1 MARKKGEEEACGNW
15 MDTYG
20 DMVTLLLTFFIMLYS
35 MSSINEEKWE
45 KVVKAFANSG
55 SETQQVVTAPYGSG
69 SDLATNQGDYV
80 PAGAQSVPTMENPP
94 ENFDEL
100 YEYLQSY
107 VASNNMEGSVEVTQG
122 DGNVYVRFQDNV
134 LYDPDSSEL
143 KPTGIK
149 VLEFIGTG
157 LVGVQEQIM
166 TINIAGHTAAVPNAE
181 TYRISD
187 WDLSAGRAA
196 SVAIYL
202 EEEMGL
208 EPKKLMPIGYGKNS
222 PIADNETM
230 EGRQK
235 NRRVDMTIVSKDS
248 QFSNE
253 DAIRQFLAGTFDAN
267 RYPSSGGAAEILMPD
282 LVSSQG
288 KSSSSSNSSE
298 SSETSSSDTSTE
310 VESNSLSSDSS
321 GVAPASEASASGSSA
336 ASSASSAS
344 SEVSSIVEA
353 VPMSSSSASGAQSG
367 VSPYSSN

>member
-1 MARKKGEEEACGNW
+1 MARNKGEEESCGNW

-55 SETQQVVTAPYGSG
+55 NETQQVVTAPVGSG
-69 SDLATNQGDYV
+69 SEMATNQGEFV
-80 PAGAQSVPTMENPP
+80 PGGPEDVPSMENPP
-94 ENFDEL
+94 ENFNEL

-107 VASNNMEGSVEVTQG
+107 VAENNMEGSVEVSQG

-134 LYDPDSSEL
+134 LYDPDSSDL

-149 VLEFIGTG
+149 VLDFLGVG
-157 LVGVQEQIM
+157 LVGVQDQIL
-166 TINIAGHTAAVPNAE
+166 TVNIAGHTAAVPNAE

-202 EEEMGL
+202 EEEKGID
-208 EPKKLMPIGYGKNS
+208 PKKLMPIGYGKNS

-248 QFSNE
+248 DFSNE
-253 DAIRQFLAGTFDAN
+253 EAIQQFLAGTFDTS
-267 RYPSSGGAAEILMPD
+267 RYPSSGGTTDILMPD
-282 LVSSQG
+282 LASSQRAP
-288 KSSSSSNSSE
+288 SSSSSSSAA
-298 SSETSSSDTSTE
+298 SSASSGTSTE

-321 GVAPASEASASGSSA
+321 GTAPAGSSSA
-336 ASSASSAS
+336 ASMSSAS
-344 SEVSSIVEA
+344 ASAAPPVVEA
-353 VPMSSSSASGAQSG
+353 VPMQSSAASGVQSG
-367 VSPYSSN
+367 VSPYDEN